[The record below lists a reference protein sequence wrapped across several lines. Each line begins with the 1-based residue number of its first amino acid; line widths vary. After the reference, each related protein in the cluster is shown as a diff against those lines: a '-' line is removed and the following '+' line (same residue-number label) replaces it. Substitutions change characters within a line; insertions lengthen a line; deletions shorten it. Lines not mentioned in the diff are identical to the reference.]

1 MPRPRYFDDY
11 YNMSLYRIVYKFT
24 STQLCDMIIKKPFTS
39 SDSFIKYFK
48 KIWEFVRWAPT
59 QSQHEFINIVRS
71 SCEGKI
77 PDLPKQSDYKI
88 FFKTYIINNK
98 DRLCDDPNVRLMYI
112 FKKLAKHIVRYGFH
126 DDYYK
131 HPLKEFYN
139 LKTLNYN
146 KKYMDY
152 NHQLYY
158 MDNVSRLRVM
168 FTNMPTEIIINY
180 YPNVN
185 KIDIFN
191 CNNIDILS
199 FDKLKNLQQI
209 VYYDVEVI
217 NKYESVNDLFNECKK
232 KMPNVEFKEQTDIF
246 VNRILNDYV

>member
-1 MPRPRYFDDY
+1 M
-11 YNMSLYRIVYKFT
+11 VKH
-24 STQLCDMIIKKPFTS
+24 IIKY
-39 SDSFIKYFK
+39 SFY
-48 KIWEFVRWAPT
+48 
-59 QSQHEFINIVRS
+59 
-71 SCEGKI
+71 
-77 PDLPKQSDYKI
+77 
-88 FFKTYIINNK
+88 
-98 DRLCDDPNVRLMYI
+98 
-112 FKKLAKHIVRYGFH
+112 

-131 HPLKEFYN
+131 YPLKEFYN

-168 FTNMPTEIIINY
+168 FTNMPTEIIINC

-185 KIDIFN
+185 KIDILN

-209 VYYDVEVI
+209 VYYDVAVI
-217 NKYESVNDLFNECKK
+217 NMEV
-232 KMPNVEFKEQTDIF
+232 
-246 VNRILNDYV
+246 